1 MSSTVLLCT
10 DGSETS
16 LAALRAG
23 LRQLAPHDRTVVVTV
38 VEPVDETLV
47 TGVSGFGAGSMSPAQ
62 YDELARQ
69 RRAEA
74 DQVLAD
80 TASALGREHDV
91 RLDVRVL
98 DGPAG
103 PAICDA
109 ADELGADVIVM
120 GTRGR
125 GGLRRAVLGSV
136 SDHVIRNASCSVLV
150 TSTHAE
156 HAG

>member
-10 DGSETS
+10 DGSETAFS
-16 LAALRAG
+16 ALRAG
-23 LRQLAPHDRTVVVTV
+23 LRQLAPHERTILVTV
-38 VEPVDETLV
+38 FEPVDETLV
-47 TGVSGFGAGSMSPAQ
+47 TGVSGFGAGSLSPAQ

-69 RRAEA
+69 RRSEAE
-74 DQVLAD
+74 QVLAE
-80 TASALGREHDV
+80 TAAALGRE
-91 RLDVRVL
+91 LDVRPEVRLL

-156 HAG
+156 HGG

>member
-1 MSSTVLLCT
+1 MSSTVVLCT
-10 DGSETS
+10 DGSDTA
-16 LAALRAG
+16 LAAIRTG
-23 LRQLAPHDRTVVVTV
+23 LRQLAPPDRIIVVTV
-38 VEPVDETLV
+38 LEPLDETLV

-62 YDELARQ
+62 YDELDQR

-74 DQVLAD
+74 DQLLAATVD
-80 TASALGREHDV
+80 AVGLEGAER
-91 RLDVRVL
+91 RLL

-103 PAICDA
+103 PAICDVA
-109 ADELGADVIVM
+109 ESVHADVIVM
-120 GTRGR
+120 GSRGR

-156 HAG
+156 HPE